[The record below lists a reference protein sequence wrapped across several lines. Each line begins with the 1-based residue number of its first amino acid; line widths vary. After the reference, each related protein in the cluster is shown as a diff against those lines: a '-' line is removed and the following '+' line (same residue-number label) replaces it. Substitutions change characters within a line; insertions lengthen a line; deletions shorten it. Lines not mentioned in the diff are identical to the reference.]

1 MVNNVLAN
9 STNSTKN
16 SGHRK
21 RLKERFFASGLD
33 GFLDYEIVE
42 LLLTLGT
49 PRRDCKSQA
58 KAAIAKF
65 KGLTGVLSASAEE
78 LGQVKGI
85 GSSNSIGIQIF
96 NALLKRYHREII
108 NSETIFNSPQSIFDY
123 LRVKIGNEKKEHFV
137 LLFLNTKNKLILSEV
152 SIGTLNASLVHPRE
166 VFNQAVLSHAS
177 HVIVA
182 HNHPSGD
189 PTPSD
194 QDVKT
199 TRRLVEAGKILGI
212 SVLDHMIITPDKYFS
227 LRAQMLM

>member
-1 MVNNVLAN
+1 MVNKLLT
-9 STNSTKN
+9 SSTKN

-58 KAAIAKF
+58 KAAIVKF
-65 KGLTGVLSASAEE
+65 KGLNGVLTASAEQ
-78 LGQVKGI
+78 LGQIKGI
-85 GSSNSIGIQIF
+85 GLSNSIGIQIF
-96 NALLKRYHREII
+96 NALLERYHRELI
-108 NSETIFNSPQSIFDY
+108 NSETIFNSPRSIFDY
-123 LRVKIGNEKKEHFV
+123 LRAKIGNEQKEHFV
-137 LLFLNTKNKLILSEV
+137 LLFLDTKNKLILSEV

-166 VFNQAVLSHAS
+166 VFSQAVLSHAS

-182 HNHPSGD
+182 HYHPSGD

-212 SVLDHMIITPDKYFS
+212 SVLDHMIITSDKYVS
-227 LRAQMLM
+227 LKAKMLM